1 MIKARFTL
9 IEVVVALA
17 ILTLGILAGMSLM
30 AASRERAMKAA
41 NQWKQQHIMTQA
53 MEYFMLTDGR
63 DGIPEEFFPY
73 KDYAVSCEYSNA
85 EGLNDISQTPI
96 PGWKL
101 ITMNVSLRNSSG
113 TVIRKLSVDRIVKE
127 GDL

>member
-1 MIKARFTL
+1 MIRARFTL

-17 ILTLGILAGMSLM
+17 ILTMGILAGMSLM

-73 KDYAVSCEYSNA
+73 KDYTVSCEYSNP
-85 EGLNDISQTPI
+85 EGLPVDTPTQLS
-96 PGWKL
+96 GWKL
-101 ITMNVSLRNSSG
+101 VTMTVALRDARG
-113 TVIRKLSVDRIVKE
+113 AVLRKLSVDRIVKE